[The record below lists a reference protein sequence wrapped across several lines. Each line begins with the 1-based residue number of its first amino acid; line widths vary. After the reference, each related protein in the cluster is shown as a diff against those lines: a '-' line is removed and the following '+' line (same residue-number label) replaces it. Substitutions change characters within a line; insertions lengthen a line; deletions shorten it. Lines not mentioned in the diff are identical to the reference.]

1 MRPTHPSARSTRRS
15 AARAKTK
22 LPRPLTLTPHSPAS
36 QRLNDELARAH
47 AETDARRDAS
57 RVAATTAAKRQAAL
71 DTTARDDCLARAGE
85 AEAALTALR
94 AEHGQML
101 ARLRGLREELQAAA
115 GWRRERSVLLKQLAE
130 LRKTKSAAV
139 GGEAVALGR
148 AQAAEAEARRWRV
161 ERETVLHELRRTG
174 GDEAEASRREAEM
187 RKREARLMAK
197 TGELCSQPICP
208 LDT

>member
-57 RVAATTAAKRQAAL
+57 RAAATTAAKRQAAL
-71 DTTARDDCLARAGE
+71 DTTARDDCVARAGE

-101 ARLRGLREELQAAA
+101 ARLREELQAAA

-130 LRKTKSAAV
+130 LRKAKSAAA